1 MRRADDDRRGAL
13 VGLDMRTSTLP
24 VARDEAGGTR
34 ANERPSRRED
44 RGRNFR
50 NDGSKFFADSRQGE
64 TGRKDNGQTGEG
76 DDVPRS
82 DRDDDVDNRPTC
94 LSCFSC
100 GVLSAR
106 WERVGASECAC
117 LHRLLHRPLAHSH
130 DTLPAQP
137 SPFLMRHSQLLP
149 RRREGR

>member
-64 TGRKDNGQTGEG
+64 TGKKDNGQGKGARKGMMFLVQIAMTILIIG
-76 DDVPRS
+76 
-82 DRDDDVDNRPTC
+82 RPVG

-100 GVLSAR
+100 RRGG

-130 DTLPAQP
+130 DTLVARSTLILPHAAFPAAVDAT
-137 SPFLMRHSQLLP
+137 
-149 RRREGR
+149 